1 MIRLDLLIIAL
12 PLLAK
17 SEAWARICILDT
29 DNVNAIH
36 ILVNKA
42 FGAIVVVC
50 NTTTAGGS

>member
-1 MIRLDLLIIAL
+1 LILLYLLLIAL
-12 PLLAK
+12 PFLARR
-17 SEAWARICILDT
+17 EAGARICTLDT

-50 NTTTAGGS
+50 NTTTGGS

>member
-1 MIRLDLLIIAL
+1 LILLYLLLIAL
-12 PLLAK
+12 PLLARR
-17 SEAWARICILDT
+17 EAGARICTLDT

-50 NTTTAGGS
+50 NTTTGGS